1 MKKCEHGLYFKDCK
15 FCSIYEDTQGLI
27 DKSLLL
33 NIEVKTKAQ
42 EFLEYIKEH
51 SKQSPF
57 MTDESQM
64 IYRYIWLMK
73 DVEWD
78 DILATIAVNR
88 TRDTNVG
95 KFNLP
100 KYNETERRALTDFIW
115 LNNEC
120 GLHNSYWSRMWWMV
134 KGGKLIKMFPPNS
147 VLEAFE
153 RGERKSDDS
162 VYRR

>member
-1 MKKCEHGLYFKDCK
+1 M
-15 FCSIYEDTQGLI
+15 YE
-27 DKSLLL
+27 
-33 NIEVKTKAQ
+33 NTKAQ
-42 EFLEYIKEH
+42 EFLDKIANIVKTHNMNDIGEYIY
-51 SKQSPF
+51 
-57 MTDESQM
+57 D
-64 IYRYIWLMK
+64 MK

-88 TRDTNVG
+88 VRDTNVG

-100 KYNETERRALTDFIW
+100 KYSESEKRALTDCIW
-115 LNNEC
+115 TNNEC

-147 VLEAFE
+147 VFEMFE
-153 RGERKSDDS
+153 RGERKVDDP